1 MLEALVITLRE
12 GVEAAL
18 IVGII
23 AIYLRKI
30 DRLDLMHWVF
40 SGLAIALGASV
51 LGGFVLQYLEINEE
65 AFEGVV
71 LLLSAFFVGTMVIWM
86 AKTSKGL
93 RREIETK
100 VDELTGG
107 AETEDKK
114 STGFLGMREGWGL
127 LLFTFIMIFREG
139 VETVLFLS
147 AISLDTEG
155 FYTLIGAL
163 SGLAFAVVFGILF
176 VKGSLR
182 IDLRRF
188 FTITTVVL
196 LILVFQLIVNGFHE
210 LFEAGVLPST
220 QREMAIVGPLVRNNL
235 LFFMLILALPF
246 YLILFNQRRRGT
258 EKEQSSEPLK
268 SADKRKMK
276 ALLRKERVWRQAA
289 SIAFLGI
296 LFLFGYNFV
305 YSRVPTELS
314 PTEFL
319 DARDGE
325 IRISIA
331 VLEDG
336 NLHRFGYHAKETQI
350 RFILMKIGEGQY
362 GCALDACEI
371 CGDKGYYQE
380 GVNVVCRHC
389 IADIYIPTIGRSG
402 GCNPIPLNWE
412 LDGDNI
418 VIDES
423 DLEEAQRF
431 FSK

>member
-23 AIYLRKI
+23 VIYLRKI
-30 DRLDLMHWVF
+30 NRLNLMQWVF
-40 SGLAIALGASV
+40 SGLAIALGASI
-51 LGGFVLQYLEINEE
+51 LGGVVLQNLEINEE

-86 AKTSKGL
+86 AKTSKGMK
-93 RREIETK
+93 RDIERK
-100 VDELTGG
+100 VDKLTGG
-107 AETEDKK
+107 TETEDKK
-114 STGFLGMREGWGL
+114 DKGFWGMREGWGL
-127 LLFTFIMIFREG
+127 LLFTFIMVFREG

-163 SGLAFAVVFGILF
+163 SGLAFAVIFGISF

-188 FTITTVVL
+188 FSITTVVL
-196 LILVFQLIVNGFHE
+196 LILVFQLIVNGLHE

-246 YLILFNQRRRGT
+246 YLILFTQRVRNT
-258 EKEQSSEPLK
+258 EGAQSSEPVR
-268 SADKRKMK
+268 SAEKRKMK
-276 ALLRKERVWRQAA
+276 ALLRKERIWRLAA
-289 SIAFLGI
+289 SSAFLGI

-305 YSRVPTELS
+305 YSRMPAELS
-314 PTEFL
+314 PPVSVG
-319 DARDGE
+319 ARDGK
-325 IRISIA
+325 IRISA
-331 VLEDG
+331 ALLEDG
-336 NLHRFGYHAKETQI
+336 NLHRFGYQSGETLI
-350 RFILMKIGEGQY
+350 RFLLIKTGEGEY
-362 GCALDACEI
+362 GCTLDACEI

-380 GVNVVCRHC
+380 GMNVICRHC
-389 IADIYIPTIGRSG
+389 SADIYIPTIGRSG
-402 GCNPIPLNWE
+402 GCNPIPLDWE
-412 LDGDNI
+412 RKGDDI

-423 DLEEAQRF
+423 ELKNTQMF